1 MTTTAALAAA
11 AVILQTEPVCP
22 ETVRRELER
31 VRTYQRSVGYA
42 REGSRTLGLYTLLTD
57 LFVTVGSP
65 RLEELSVEL
74 LEAVH
79 GAAPPGSSRRQAT
92 FRLAR
97 SLHGMGLLPR
107 AISHRPYQHDAAFGA
122 DPEWAAWCERW
133 LTTSTLA
140 IRTRR
145 SIYYGA
151 LKAGRWLADNNPDVR
166 SPEGWTRE
174 IGLAYVAA
182 VNRLTIGD
190 LSAPSSWHL
199 RPRGKPISANYKARL
214 IGAIRAV
221 LRDAQEWG
229 WCARRLDPY
238 RVFAIPRSIKAQ
250 IGPQPRLI
258 ADDVWAK
265 LLWAGI
271 HLNAEH
277 LPSTGWYPL
286 PLIRALVVT
295 WLFAGTPQRRA
306 GTASRRLHP
315 LATTQWVSGCCSA
328 PFARR
333 RRCMLAGR
341 ADAQDRCELHQAGRF
356 PGR

>member
-1 MTTTAALAAA
+1 MTTTALAAA
-11 AVILQTEPVCP
+11 AVTLWTEPVCP

-42 REGSRTLGLYTLLTD
+42 RERSRTLGLYTLLTD

-97 SLHGMGLLPR
+97 SQHGMGLLPR

-151 LKAGRWLADNNPDVR
+151 LKAGRWLA
-166 SPEGWTRE
+166 E
-174 IGLAYVAA
+174 
-182 VNRLTIGD
+182 
-190 LSAPSSWHL
+190 
-199 RPRGKPISANYKARL
+199 
-214 IGAIRAV
+214 
-221 LRDAQEWG
+221 
-229 WCARRLDPY
+229 
-238 RVFAIPRSIKAQ
+238 
-250 IGPQPRLI
+250 
-258 ADDVWAK
+258 
-265 LLWAGI
+265 
-271 HLNAEH
+271 
-277 LPSTGWYPL
+277 
-286 PLIRALVVT
+286 
-295 WLFAGTPQRRA
+295 
-306 GTASRRLHP
+306 
-315 LATTQWVSGCCSA
+315 
-328 PFARR
+328 
-333 RRCMLAGR
+333 
-341 ADAQDRCELHQAGRF
+341 
-356 PGR
+356 